1 MNDTNKPDEEDE
13 RQAALELIK
22 QYSSHVKDGF
32 DDLFEGW
39 DHIDIALVRDAII
52 GSDRDTY
59 RNPRLLLR
67 WRHKLV

>member
-1 MNDTNKPDEEDE
+1 MTDTHKPDEEDE

-39 DHIDIALVRDAII
+39 DHIGIA
-52 GSDRDTY
+52 
-59 RNPRLLLR
+59 
-67 WRHKLV
+67 